1 MENILNIQLTVDD
14 EQLAQLIRG
23 NIEALPKDR
32 LQDLLCSALSAF
44 LETDDGRKLFYT
56 KDSYYSNP
64 KPTPLFTQMVSN
76 AVSEDLLKPCVD
88 EFMKVI
94 SENYVTIIKSAMVE
108 TFSNMFFT
116 QMDKSML
123 AAQLNNLQ
131 NEINSKR
138 G

>member
-1 MENILNIQLTVDD
+1 MENTLNIQLTVDD

-44 LETDDGRKLFYT
+44 LETDEGRKLFYT

-76 AVSEDLLKPCVD
+76 AVSEDLIKPCVD
-88 EFMKVI
+88 EFIKVI
-94 SENYVTIIKSAMVE
+94 SENYVTVIKSAMVE

-116 QMDKSML
+116 QMDKSI
-123 AAQLNNLQ
+123 LNSQIGNIL
-131 NEINSKR
+131 NTINSER
-138 G
+138 